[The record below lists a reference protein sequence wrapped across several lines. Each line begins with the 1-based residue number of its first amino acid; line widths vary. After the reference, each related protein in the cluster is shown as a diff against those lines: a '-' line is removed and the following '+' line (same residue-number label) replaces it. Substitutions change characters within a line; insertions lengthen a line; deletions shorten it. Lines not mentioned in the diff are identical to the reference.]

1 MSFAVFYQAFI
12 LVLLLAFS
20 FGPAFFGLINT
31 SIKFGFRAGVSLAL
45 GVFLSD
51 LFLSI
56 GICFLFHF
64 GAEDFLSEQKNQSFV
79 GIIGG
84 IILIVFGSVYLFKKE
99 EIKTDQEIKVIRPNP
114 IWLVTKG
121 FFLNLFNPMV
131 WPLWIGNVTAVGE
144 SLEPSYDL
152 KKMILFFVFT
162 LLGVFSAD
170 LLKVFVADKIKRY
183 ITFRL
188 IRIVNLITG
197 FSLLAFGLFLVYKY
211 YFASHGSI

>member
-114 IWLVTKG
+114 VWLVTKG

>member
-1 MSFAVFYQAFI
+1 MTFALVYQAFI
-12 LVLLLAFS
+12 LVLLLSFS

-31 SIKFGFRAGVSLAL
+31 SIKYGFRAGVSLAL

-51 LFLSI
+51 LLLSI

-84 IILIVFGSVYLFKKE
+84 IILIVFGVVYLTKKE
-99 EIKTDQEIKVIRPNP
+99 IVKTDQEINIERPKP
-114 IWLVTKG
+114 IWLATKG

-131 WPLWIGNVTAVGE
+131 WPLWLGNVTAVGE
-144 SLEPSYDL
+144 SIEPAYDL
-152 KKMILFFVFT
+152 RKMILFFVFT
-162 LLGVFSAD
+162 LLGVLSAD
-170 LLKVFVADKIKRY
+170 LLKVFVAAKIKRY
-183 ITFRL
+183 VTIRL
-188 IRIVNLITG
+188 IRIVNWITG
-197 FSLLAFGLFLVYKY
+197 LSLLSFGLFLVYTY